1 MKFIGIAVFVHTV
14 QFNIDL
20 VAQGLHHHRHHGNIV
35 CLMAQWGNFTCD
47 LAADGLHLGVQPI
60 AHHIDALFAVIVN
73 QIQRLHRVIQ
83 LAGVQAKRFD
93 HILHIDLLGAIDFLG
108 KIVAGAQ
115 GQQHHRGLC
124 MRQAVGNLMYC
135 AVAATADNDTAIA
148 ILCRISRCN
157 LSGVAG
163 MVRLFHNHL
172 IIKKTKSGADTVE
185 NSLFVLMTGHRIH
198 NKYILHLF
206 FPSFTPGAVKPGRH
220 RPPGALAAHGRCPRR
235 TRPPARYG
243 TAPADRLVQR
253 PEWYRQSRRRA
264 RDKRHDHPAADGQ
277 RQAQP
282 LIRGVLGGKYILIIH
297 KGGAAG
303 GIDVCQKAI
312 KISLL

>member
-1 MKFIGIAVFVHTV
+1 
-14 QFNIDL
+14 
-20 VAQGLHHHRHHGNIV
+20 
-35 CLMAQWGNFTCD
+35 
-47 LAADGLHLGVQPI
+47 
-60 AHHIDALFAVIVN
+60 
-73 QIQRLHRVIQ
+73 
-83 LAGVQAKRFD
+83 
-93 HILHIDLLGAIDFLG
+93 
-108 KIVAGAQ
+108 
-115 GQQHHRGLC
+115 

-185 NSLFVLMTGHRIH
+185 NRLFVLMAGHRIH

-206 FPSFTPGAVKPGRH
+206 FPSFTPGAVRPGRH

-243 TAPADRLVQR
+243 TAPADRLAQR

-264 RDKRHDHPAADGQ
+264 RDKRHDHPAPG
-277 RQAQP
+277 R
-282 LIRGVLGGKYILIIH
+282 
-297 KGGAAG
+297 
-303 GIDVCQKAI
+303 
-312 KISLL
+312 